1 MESVTITEARRR
13 LSAIVSAA
21 ERGEPT
27 VITRRGRQAAR
38 VEPVRAVRCGPVPD
52 LPAFRASIKVK
63 GEPLS
68 KVVTRLRRGAR
79 Y

>member
-1 MESVTITEARRR
+1 MNSMNIREARRR

-38 VEPVRAVRCGPVPD
+38 VEPVRAGKGGPLPD
-52 LPAFRASIKVK
+52 LTAFRASIKIK

-68 KVVTRLRRGAR
+68 KVVTRLRRSAR